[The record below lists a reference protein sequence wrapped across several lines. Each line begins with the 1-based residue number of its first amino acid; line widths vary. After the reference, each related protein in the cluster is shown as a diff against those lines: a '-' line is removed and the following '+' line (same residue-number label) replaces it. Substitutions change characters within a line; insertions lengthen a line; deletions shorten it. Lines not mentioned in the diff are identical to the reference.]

1 MRSDGVNEPNEK
13 VTNEVL
19 FERQEHFSRNY
30 GYDITSH
37 FNLPQPD
44 SSLVFHSHHT
54 GAQRG
59 NTVQH

>member
-30 GYDITSH
+30 V
-37 FNLPQPD
+37 
-44 SSLVFHSHHT
+44 SSVDTFHMCVCVCVC
-54 GAQRG
+54 ACI
-59 NTVQH
+59 